1 MEKECKTGSWKAG
14 LGLTF
19 AESSGM
25 AFGVPAQLYEN
36 HSKTHRGLDLSPCDS
51 WDGLL
56 FRSG

>member
-25 AFGVPAQLYEN
+25 AVGVPAKLNEN
-36 HSKTHRGLDLSPCDS
+36 HSKTHRSLDLSPFDS
-51 WDGLL
+51 WNGL
-56 FRSG
+56 FFFSG